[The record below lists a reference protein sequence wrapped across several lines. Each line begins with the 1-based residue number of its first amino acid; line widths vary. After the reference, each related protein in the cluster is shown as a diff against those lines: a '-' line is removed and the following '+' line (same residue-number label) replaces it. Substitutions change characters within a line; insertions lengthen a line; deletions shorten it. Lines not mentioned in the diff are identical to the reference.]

1 LILGIA
7 RIEAMSDCIFCK
19 IVSKQITAKI
29 IYEDDKAL
37 AFEDIHPQAPVHI
50 LIIPKEHIPDIT
62 QVKDPAIIGYLYKIA
77 NKLAEEKKIKTT
89 GYRLV
94 VNYGPHAGM
103 AVNHLHLHLLGGR
116 PLHWPPG

>member
-1 LILGIA
+1 V
-7 RIEAMSDCIFCK
+7 EDMTDCIFCK
-19 IVSKQITAKI
+19 IAAKQIPSKI
-29 IYEDDKAL
+29 IYDDEKAV

-62 QVKDPAIIGYLYKIA
+62 QVKDPGIIGRLYQVA
-77 NKLAEEKKIKTT
+77 NKLAEEKGIKAT

-94 VNYGPHAGM
+94 VNYGPDAGM

-116 PLHWPPG
+116 PLNWPPG